1 MISLTMAAK
10 EQIDNHFKDK
20 VNSPIRIYLTHGCG
34 GPRFA
39 LALDEPTDGDEVVED
54 GGYTFVMEK
63 ELFKQASPLTVD
75 MSPMGFV
82 VKSEMELGGGGGGCS
97 GCTSCG

>member
-1 MISLTMAAK
+1 MISLTLAAK
-10 EQIDNHFKDK
+10 EQINSHFKDK
-20 VNSPIRIYLTHGCG
+20 VASPIRIYLTHDCS

-39 LALDEPTDGDEVVED
+39 LALDEPTDSDEVVQD

-82 VKSEMELGGGGGGCS
+82 VKSEMELGGGGGCS